1 MNKKN
6 IISIFGFNFII
17 ATIILLLLLST
28 AANNNNNVA
37 FSQHEMHEAQ
47 TSQVFDSVT
56 VLLDGKS
63 VPPKNFIALYTSA
76 PSKIASAHLG
86 AQLPCDDNGVTKLKI
101 LGGIMPN
108 VPPLN
113 MTLDLPMSTLGMVC
127 MYHLDIMQQNDSK
140 ITDIALQNPTD
151 EYIILPAMTSVV
163 IHVAA
168 IQTGS
173 VEEEHMATEEGA
185 AESSSS
191 H

>member
-6 IISIFGFNFII
+6 IISIFGFSFII
-17 ATIILLLLLST
+17 SAIILST
-28 AANNNNNVA
+28 ANNNNIA
-37 FSQHEMHEAQ
+37 FSQHEMHEMHEAQ
-47 TSQVFDSVT
+47 TSEVFDSVT

-63 VPPKNFIALYTSA
+63 IPPKNFVALYTSA

-108 VPPLN
+108 IPPLN
-113 MTLDLPMSTLGMVC
+113 MTLDLHMSTLGSVC

-140 ITDIALQNPTD
+140 ITDIGLQNPTE
-151 EYIILPAMTSVV
+151 EYITLPPMTSVV

-168 IQTGS
+168 IQTGA
-173 VEEEHMATEEGA
+173 VQQEHMTTDEA
-185 AESSSS
+185 AS

>member
-1 MNKKN
+1 MNIKN
-6 IISIFGFNFII
+6 IISIFGCSFLIT
-17 ATIILLLLLST
+17 AIILST
-28 AANNNNNVA
+28 TNNNNIA

-47 TSQVFDSVT
+47 TSEVFDSVT

-63 VPPKNFIALYTSA
+63 IPPKNFVSLYTSA

-86 AQLPCDDNGVTKLKI
+86 AQLPCDDKGVTKLKI
-101 LGGIMPN
+101 LGGIMPDI
-108 VPPLN
+108 PPLN
-113 MTLDLPMSTLGMVC
+113 MTLDLPMSTLGSVC

-140 ITDIALQNPTD
+140 ITDIALRNPTE
-151 EYIILPAMTSVV
+151 EYMTLPPMTSVV

-173 VEEEHMATEEGA
+173 VEEEHMATEA
-185 AESSSS
+185 AGS

>member
-1 MNKKN
+1 MNIKN
-6 IISIFGFNFII
+6 IILIFGFSFII
-17 ATIILLLLLST
+17 AAIILST
-28 AANNNNNVA
+28 TNNNNIA
-37 FSQHEMHEAQ
+37 FSQHEKHEAQ

-140 ITDIALQNPTD
+140 ITDIALQNPTE